1 MRSLLTLGVLAL
13 ALPLLAD
20 EPKKPEEVKPIKVV
34 ELTRKDPVTYEKD
47 IEPILIKKCAVCH
60 SGIEKKGKFD
70 VSSYESLMK
79 GSKKGVVCIPGK
91 SNQSRMIGQVGKT
104 DKPFMPPATEV
115 PLTPEELALF
125 KLWIDQGAK
134 APLTARERDKPVIG
148 TLPASVHPVRALA
161 ISADKS
167 AVAAG
172 YGNQIHVYDA
182 GAGTFIRT
190 LTDPNL
196 VDNDK
201 KPVKAAHLTIVE
213 ALAYSPDGKFLA
225 SGAYGEVVIWDAA
238 TGALKHKLTGFADR
252 VVALSFSPDSKL
264 LATGGGAPTE
274 DGEVK
279 VFEVASA
286 KQILQIKKDCHSD
299 TVFGVSFSPDGKKLA
314 TCGADKFVKVFEVFS
329 GPYFF
334 LSIPPFGADRLVKA
348 FEVPSG
354 KLLKSFEGHTHH
366 VMDVGWKADG
376 KLLASAGADNA
387 VKVWDYEKGEQAR
400 TIAAHGKQVT
410 RLLFIGNTSQ
420 FATCSGDASVRFW
433 NVDNGGNTRNFGGST
448 DFLYAIGVSPDG
460 AILAAGGEEGVV
472 RLYNGNNAQLIKS
485 LLPPGV
491 EPKK

>member
-1 MRSLLTLGVLAL
+1 MRTRLTLCLLAL
-13 ALPLLAD
+13 PLPLLAD
-20 EPKKPEEVKPIKVV
+20 EPKKPEEVQPIKVI
-34 ELTRKDPVTYEKD
+34 ELPRKEPVTYEKD

-70 VSSYESLMK
+70 VGSYESLMK
-79 GSKKGVVCIPGK
+79 GSKKGVVCVPGK
-91 SNQSRMIGQVGKT
+91 ANQSRMIGQVGKT
-104 DKPFMPPATEV
+104 EKPFMPPATEM
-115 PLTPEELALF
+115 PLAPEELALF

-134 APLTARERDKPVIG
+134 APLTARERIKPVIG
-148 TLPASVHPVRALA
+148 TLPVSVHPVRALA
-161 ISADKS
+161 ISPDKS

-172 YGNQIHVYDA
+172 YGNQIHIYDA

-190 LTDPNL
+190 LADPNL

-225 SGAYGEVVIWDAA
+225 SSAFGEVVLWDAA
-238 TGALKHKLTGFADR
+238 TGALKHKLTGFAER
-252 VVALSFSPDSKL
+252 VVALSFSPDSKF

-279 VFEVASA
+279 VFEVATA
-286 KQILQIKKDCHSD
+286 KQILEIKKDGHSD
-299 TVFGVSFSPDGKKLA
+299 TVFGVSFAPDGKKLA
-314 TCGADKFVKVFEVFS
+314 TCGADKFVKVFE
-329 GPYFF
+329 
-334 LSIPPFGADRLVKA
+334 I
-348 FEVPSG
+348 PSG

-366 VMDVGWKADG
+366 VMDVGWKSDG
-376 KLLASAGADNA
+376 KLLASAGADNT

-410 RLLFIGNTSQ
+410 RLLFIGTTSQ

-433 NVDNGGNTRNFGGST
+433 NVDNGGNARNFGGNN
-448 DFLYAIGVSPDG
+448 DYLYAIGVSPDG
-460 AILAAGGEEGVV
+460 AIVAAGGEEGVV
-472 RLYNGNNAQLIKS
+472 RLYNGNNAQLIKA

>member
-1 MRSLLTLGVLAL
+1 MRTCLAL
-13 ALPLLAD
+13 WLSAFPLPLLAD
-20 EPKKPEEVKPIKVV
+20 EPKKPEEVQPIKVI
-34 ELTRKDPVTYEKD
+34 ELPRKEPVTYEKD

-70 VSSYESLMK
+70 VGSYESLMK
-79 GSKKGVVCIPGK
+79 GSKKGVVCVPGK
-91 SNQSRMIGQVGKT
+91 ANQSRVIGQVGKT
-104 DKPFMPPATEV
+104 EKPFMPPATEQ

-134 APLTARERDKPVIG
+134 APLTARERVKPVIG

-161 ISADKS
+161 ISPDKS

-172 YGNQIHVYDA
+172 YGNQIHIYDA
-182 GAGTFIRT
+182 GAGAFIRT
-190 LTDPNL
+190 LADPNL

-213 ALAYSPDGKFLA
+213 ALGYSPDGKFLA
-225 SGAYGEVVIWDAA
+225 SSAFGEVVLWDAA
-238 TGALKHKLTGFADR
+238 TGALKHKLTGFAER
-252 VVALSFSPDSKL
+252 VVALSFSPDSKS

-279 VFEVASA
+279 VFEVATA
-286 KQILQIKKDCHSD
+286 KQILEIKKDGHSD
-299 TVFGVSFSPDGKKLA
+299 TVFGVSFAPDGKKLA
-314 TCGADKFVKVFEVFS
+314 TCGADKFVKIFE
-329 GPYFF
+329 
-334 LSIPPFGADRLVKA
+334 I
-348 FEVPSG
+348 PSG

-366 VMDVGWKADG
+366 VMDVGWKSDG
-376 KLLASAGADNA
+376 KLLASAGADNT

-410 RLLFIGNTSQ
+410 RLLFIGTSSQ

-433 NVDNGGNTRNFGGST
+433 NVDNGGNARNFSGNN

-460 AILAAGGEEGVV
+460 AIVAAGGEEGVV
-472 RLYNGNNAQLIKS
+472 RLYNGNNAQLIKA

>member
-1 MRSLLTLGVLAL
+1 MRTLLNFCLLAL
-13 ALPLLAD
+13 LLPLSAD
-20 EPKKPEEVKPIKVV
+20 DPEKPEEVQPIKVI
-34 ELTRKDPVTYEKD
+34 ELNHKEPVAYEKE

-70 VSSYESLMK
+70 VGCYESLMK
-79 GSKKGVVCIPGK
+79 GSKKGAVVVPGK
-91 SNQSRMIGQVGKT
+91 ASQSRLIHQVGRT
-104 DKPFMPPATEV
+104 EKPFMPPLTEKTA
-115 PLTPEELALF
+115 LTPEELAVF

-134 APLTARERDKPVIG
+134 APLGVRERPKPVIG
-148 TLPASVHPVRALA
+148 ALPANVHPVRALA
-161 ISADKS
+161 ISPDKS

-182 GAGTFIRT
+182 GAGTYIRT
-190 LTDPNL
+190 PVDPKLEDEN
-196 VDNDK
+196 K

-225 SGAYGEVVIWDAA
+225 SSAFGEVVLWDAA
-238 TGALKHKLTGFADR
+238 TGALKHKLTGFAER
-252 VVALSFSPDSKL
+252 VVALSFSPDSKF

-279 VFEVASA
+279 VFEVESA
-286 KQILQIKKDCHSD
+286 KQILEIKKDGHSD
-299 TVFGVSFSPDGKKLA
+299 TVFGVSFAPDGKKLA
-314 TCGADKFVKVFEVFS
+314 TCGADKFVKVFE
-329 GPYFF
+329 
-334 LSIPPFGADRLVKA
+334 I
-348 FEVPSG
+348 PSG

-366 VMDVGWKADG
+366 VMDVGWKSDG
-376 KLLASAGADNA
+376 KLLASGGADNT

-400 TIAAHGKQVT
+400 TIAAHGKQIT

-433 NVDNGGNTRNFGGST
+433 NVDNGGNTRNFGGNN
-448 DFLYAIGVSPDG
+448 DFLYAIGISPDG

-491 EPKK
+491 EPSANKK